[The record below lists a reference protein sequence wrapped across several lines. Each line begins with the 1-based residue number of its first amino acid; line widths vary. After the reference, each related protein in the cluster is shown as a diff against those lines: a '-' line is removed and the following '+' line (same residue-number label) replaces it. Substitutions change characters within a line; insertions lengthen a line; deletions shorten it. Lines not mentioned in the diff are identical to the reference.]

1 MDAKEPHDKS
11 KYIELNAF
19 LKLKNIATTGGQAKI
34 LIRSGNIKVNGNVET
49 RNKKKLIA
57 NDVVNYGDSEYII
70 TSDILLMIK

>member
-1 MDAKEPHDKS
+1 MDTKMSDDKL

-19 LKLKNIATTGGQAKI
+19 LKLKNIATTGGQAKV

-57 NDVVNYGDSEYII
+57 NDVVNYGDNEYIV